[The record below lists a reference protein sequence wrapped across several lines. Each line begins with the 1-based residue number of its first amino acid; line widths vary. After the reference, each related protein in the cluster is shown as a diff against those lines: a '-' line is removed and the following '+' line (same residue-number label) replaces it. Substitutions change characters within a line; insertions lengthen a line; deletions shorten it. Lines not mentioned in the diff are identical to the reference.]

1 MSITKNSSE
10 QPLKVIFAANTNT
23 MHPSPSW
30 IEVDDGRALAQ
41 QVARLTE
48 LLHEHDL
55 TEAHLYF
62 TEFKWGPETCTENYA
77 FDTERLVVGHGGFG
91 LQAEIDEAGGKFESD
106 TIDSPG
112 FLSAVEACT
121 DAVLYFPPNEAEALK
136 REIAAYQAEAEVTP
150 AIATLVDLVLKH
162 GRPSFPPFGF
172 PYGINSLAE
181 VVSLVADRENVP
193 VTESEIVATCAAIA
207 PGNEGLKLYRQHPEM
222 WRVCRNCN
230 TARGSHT
237 WSDALSELVCIE
249 ASEEERPVGVL
260 QLDL

>member
-1 MSITKNSSE
+1 MSITKTSSE

-23 MHPSPSW
+23 MHSSPSW

-62 TEFKWGPETCTENYA
+62 TEFQWGPETCTENFA
-77 FDTERLVVGHGGFG
+77 IDTERLVVGHGGFG
-91 LQAEIDEAGGKFESD
+91 LQAAIDDCGGKFESD

-112 FLSAVEACT
+112 FISAVEACT
-121 DAVLYFPPNEAEALK
+121 DAVLYFPPDEAEALK
-136 REIAAYQAEAEVTP
+136 REIEAHQAEAEVTP
-150 AIATLVDLVLKH
+150 ATTALVDLVLKAS
-162 GRPSFPPFGF
+162 RPSVPPFGF

-181 VVSLVADRENVP
+181 AVSLVAERENVT
-193 VTESEIVATCAAIA
+193 VSESDIAATCAAIA
-207 PGNEGLKLYRQHPEM
+207 PGYEGLKLYRQDPQM
-222 WRVCRNCN
+222 WRVCRNCK

-249 ASEEERPVGVL
+249 SNEEERAVGVL
-260 QLDL
+260 ELDR